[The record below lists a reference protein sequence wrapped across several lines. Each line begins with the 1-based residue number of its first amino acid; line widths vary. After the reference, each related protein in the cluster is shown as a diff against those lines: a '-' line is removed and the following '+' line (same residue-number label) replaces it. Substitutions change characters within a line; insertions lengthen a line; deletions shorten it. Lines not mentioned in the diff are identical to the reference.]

1 MNGFYISLKGWK
13 KTKTEKKKK
22 RRICDRA
29 LIAKPNYVPS
39 GPLQKILANSSLGSQ
54 LSAWKQ
60 VQGILKMQN
69 DSDMEI
75 LVPTF

>member
-13 KTKTEKKKK
+13 KTKTEKKH

-39 GPLQKILANSSLGSQ
+39 GPLQKICANPSLGSQ

-69 DSDMEI
+69 NSDVEI
-75 LVPTF
+75 LVPAF